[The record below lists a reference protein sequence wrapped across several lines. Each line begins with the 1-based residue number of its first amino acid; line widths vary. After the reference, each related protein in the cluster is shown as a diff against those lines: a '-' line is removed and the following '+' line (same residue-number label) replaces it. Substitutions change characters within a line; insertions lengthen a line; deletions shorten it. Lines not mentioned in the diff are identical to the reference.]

1 MKNKIIAIVV
11 TVVFIA
17 GAGTAIGVTVDRQH
31 NEETA
36 SLVNEAVSKALE
48 TATTTTTAT
57 SATTT
62 TTVPATTEKATTT
75 TEAQTIMNT
84 EKNME
89 NQKIVTT
96 SNEAQTIII
105 DSNNEKNKELEA
117 LQSPVHTPLGD
128 VYKLD
133 SNKGKDKIGYYWQTN
148 YTFVP
153 KEDDGLTAAFYVY
166 NIDENNELFYF
177 NDDGDRV
184 YYKN

>member
-1 MKNKIIAIVV
+1 MKNKIIAIII

-31 NEETA
+31 DEETA

-48 TATTTTTAT
+48 TTTTTAATTTTTAPT
-57 SATTT
+57 ATKKT
-62 TTVPATTEKATTT
+62 TTT

-105 DSNNEKNKELEA
+105 ESDNEKNKEFEA

-133 SNKGKDKIGYYWQTN
+133 SNKEKDKIGYYWQTT

-153 KEDDGLTAAFYVY
+153 DKDDNLTASFYVY
-166 NIDENNELFYF
+166 CLDENDKLFYF
-177 NDDGDRV
+177 DDAGNRI

>member
-31 NEETA
+31 DEETA

-48 TATTTTTAT
+48 TTTTTTTAT

-62 TTVPATTEKATTT
+62 TTVPAATEKATTT

-84 EKNME
+84 ERNME

-105 DSNNEKNKELEA
+105 ESDNEKNKELEA

-133 SNKGKDKIGYYWQTN
+133 SNKEKDKIGYYWQTT

-153 KEDDGLTAAFYVY
+153 DKDDNLTASFYVY
-166 NIDENNELFYF
+166 CLDENDKLFYF
-177 NDDGDRV
+177 DDAGNRI